1 MNTYEV
7 IGVFHYEKNGEQK
20 TIIHYLKPILNK
32 NGSGFSGEKAFLNEH
47 FEIQKGDMIR
57 FIFDLGYDGKAYI
70 QAIEKVD

>member
-7 IGVFHYEKNGEQK
+7 IGVFYYEKNGEQK
-20 TIIHYLKPILNK
+20 TIVHYLKPVLSK

-47 FEIQKGDMIR
+47 FEVQKGDMIK

-70 QAIEKVD
+70 QSIEKID

>member
-20 TIIHYLKPILNK
+20 TIVHYLKPITSK
-32 NGSGFSGEKAFLNEH
+32 NGAGFSGEKAFLNEN

-57 FIFDLGYDGKAYI
+57 FNFNIGYDGKAYI
-70 QAIEKVD
+70 SSIEKVD